1 MILATNLGL
10 KIVHVDIDAT
20 HNSAVS
26 LSTASIL
33 GGIPSIPQCVG
44 AVVIE
49 SALGADANGKPHG
62 VLGIAAEINGS
73 TGVISITAQFS
84 ASITRK
90 IRVALLLKE

>member
-26 LSTASIL
+26 LLTASIL
-33 GGIPSIPQCVG
+33 GGITSIPQCVG
-44 AVVIE
+44 AVVVE

-73 TGVISITAQFS
+73 TGVISITAKFS

>member
-44 AVVIE
+44 AVVVE

-62 VLGIAAEINGS
+62 VLGIAAEIDGS
-73 TGVISITAQFS
+73 TGVISITAKFS